1 MSHLLIESTDYISIF
16 APIIAMLCVPS
27 GIAVADEIHR
37 RVTERQNGTI
47 SGSTYRVRHNGYSL
61 MGFIVGTIFTAFFAL
76 LFPILY
82 ICGVKNGPD
91 LGMTIGIGCVFGLF
105 TALLLVMLIGC
116 KRYGIEVSEERLVY
130 TPHVGKRITFTWKDI
145 NSMRS
150 DNVGNI
156 RMTLKNHNIV
166 VNFNSNVL
174 IGGEKFLNDL
184 KNHCIL
190 LVGTFI

>member
-1 MSHLLIESTDYISIF
+1 
-16 APIIAMLCVPS
+16 MLCVPC
-27 GIAVADEIHR
+27 GLAFADGIHR

-47 SGSTYRVRHNGYSL
+47 SGSTYRVRHNGYSI
-61 MGFIVGTIFTAFFAL
+61 MGFIVGAIFMAFFAL

-82 ICGVKNGPD
+82 VCGVKNGPD

-105 TALLLVMLIGC
+105 AALLFIMLIGC
-116 KRYGIEVSEERLVY
+116 KRYGIEVSEVRLVY

-166 VNFNSNVL
+166 VNFNPNIL
-174 IGGEKFLNDL
+174 IGGNKFFEDL